1 MILIIEK
8 IEKLQNKELKWKEKK
23 KVIKKEK
30 LKLTIRKMISII
42 VL

>member
-1 MILIIEK
+1 MILKIEK

-23 KVIKKEK
+23 AIKKEK
-30 LKLTIRKMISII
+30 LKITIRKMIYII